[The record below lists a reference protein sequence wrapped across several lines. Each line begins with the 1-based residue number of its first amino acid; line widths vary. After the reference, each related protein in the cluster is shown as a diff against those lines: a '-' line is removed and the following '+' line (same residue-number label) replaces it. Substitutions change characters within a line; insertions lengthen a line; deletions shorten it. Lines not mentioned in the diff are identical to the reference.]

1 MADLGFIANDWPTI
15 SRRLDEALSL
25 APAQRDA
32 WLGTLGEPEAI
43 KDKLRRLLG
52 DPAAVETAD
61 FLCNLPRLTLAA
73 SDLASGGAADGA
85 QAGAVIGPYRLIRLL
100 GVGGM
105 GQVWL
110 AERADGLLERQVAL
124 KLPHLSWGAA
134 SFADRMARE
143 RNILASLAHPNIAR
157 LYDAGLAADG
167 RPYLA
172 LEYVDGQFIDAY
184 VTAGKLGVRERVELI
199 VQVARAV
206 AHAHARLVVHRDL
219 KPSNILVDARG
230 QAHLLDF
237 GIAKL
242 VDPQIGDEPQASQ
255 LTQAPG
261 RALTPDYASPE
272 QIRGDPIGTASDIYS
287 LGVVLF
293 ELLTGERPYRLNG
306 GLGAA
311 ALADAIEHASVPR
324 ASTTSGAMADAATR
338 RQLAGDLDAILAR
351 ALAKASVERYATM
364 AALADDLERHLRGEP
379 VHARPPSRWYLTE
392 RWVRRH
398 KLEAAVGAAVIVAVP
413 AGAAAQAAVL
423 TAIAAGAGVALW
435 QMRRA
440 RQQAQAALAEA
451 ARAAAV
457 KDFLTSFFKSG
468 SLDEDGGAQLG
479 RLSVQQFVERGARKI
494 GAGFEHQPAVKAELL
509 DVVSKLFA
517 DLSDG
522 AATTEYARQWLRVL
536 DQFGATEIER
546 ARATQRLAQ
555 GLALLGQQAQA
566 AGLLARGVAQLG
578 ARGGAAGAPVLAH
591 LLVDL
596 ARLRSELGDTPKALA
611 GVNDALALLG
621 PHDQG
626 KPAAAATQA
635 TASATATAA
644 AYAEAQF
651 LRAELTALD
660 NRLAAAVPL
669 FEEAIA
675 RLERL
680 HGERSVA
687 VARHRFIYATALT
700 AGRDDVLA
708 EREFRHAL
716 LIFRE
721 AGGQGDL
728 SAAIVELQLGRRIA
742 IGGLARAEAM
752 ALLANARTVFA
763 ARAGDVSPIH
773 AAQANLYLAEALMD
787 DGDFERAREPMQVA
801 AALFRDK
808 VESAHQRTLAQLIQ
822 ARFLSECGDYEGA
835 DRLLQQT
842 LAERSSMLGPKH
854 PLTASVTN
862 RIGLNHLR
870 RLDFVRAQAAF
881 NDVLESQDRGDE
893 AGVSIKQMARM
904 NLAVALLD
912 SGDVSL
918 ALPALETH
926 LDHCQALPESMRTPL
941 YDAAC
946 SGHLGRA
953 YLLAGEPSRGL
964 PLLQRSVDG
973 LAPLHPKS
981 PGLASNRC
989 WLALCLLALG
999 DEAQARALAELARE
1013 ALVAQPSTG
1022 IHYRRSYALLCERLA
1037 ATAPN
1042 SASLRKSS

>member
-1 MADLGFIANDWPTI
+1 M
-15 SRRLDEALSL
+15 
-25 APAQRDA
+25 
-32 WLGTLGEPEAI
+32 
-43 KDKLRRLLG
+43 
-52 DPAAVETAD
+52 
-61 FLCNLPRLTLAA
+61 
-73 SDLASGGAADGA
+73 
-85 QAGAVIGPYRLIRLL
+85 
-100 GVGGM
+100 
-105 GQVWL
+105 
-110 AERADGLLERQVAL
+110 
-124 KLPHLSWGAA
+124 
-134 SFADRMARE
+134 
-143 RNILASLAHPNIAR
+143 
-157 LYDAGLAADG
+157 
-167 RPYLA
+167 
-172 LEYVDGQFIDAY
+172 
-184 VTAGKLGVRERVELI
+184 
-199 VQVARAV
+199 
-206 AHAHARLVVHRDL
+206 
-219 KPSNILVDARG
+219 
-230 QAHLLDF
+230 
-237 GIAKL
+237 
-242 VDPQIGDEPQASQ
+242 
-255 LTQAPG
+255 
-261 RALTPDYASPE
+261 
-272 QIRGDPIGTASDIYS
+272 
-287 LGVVLF
+287 LF
-293 ELLTGERPYRLNG
+293 ELLTGERPYRLSR

-311 ALADAIEHASVPR
+311 ALAEAIERASVPR
-324 ASTTSGAMADAATR
+324 ASTTSGATADAATR
-338 RQLAGDLDAILAR
+338 RQLDGDLDAILAR

-364 AALADDLERHLRGEP
+364 EALADDLERHLRGEP
-379 VHARPPSRWYLTE
+379 VRARPPSRWYLTE

-398 KLEAAVGAAVIVAVP
+398 KLEAAVGAAVVVAVP

-440 RQQAQAALAEA
+440 RHQAQAALAEA

-494 GAGFEHQPAVKAELL
+494 GAGFEHQPAVKGELL

-522 AATTEYARQWLRVL
+522 AATTEYARKWLLVL

-555 GLALLGQQAQA
+555 GMALLGQQAQA
-566 AGLLARGVAQLG
+566 ASLLARGVAQLG
-578 ARGGAAGAPVLAH
+578 TRGGAAGAPVLAH

-596 ARLRSELGDTPKALA
+596 ARLHSELGDTPKALA
-611 GVNDALALLG
+611 GVDDALALLG
-621 PHDQG
+621 AHD
-626 KPAAAATQA
+626 KDKL
-635 TASATATAA
+635 ATATTQTTADATAYAA
-644 AYAEAQF
+644 AHF

-660 NRLAAAVPL
+660 NRLADAVPL
-669 FEEAIA
+669 FEDAIA
-675 RLERL
+675 RIERL

-721 AGGQGDL
+721 TGGQGDL
-728 SAAIVELQLGRRIA
+728 NAAIVELQLGRRIA

-763 ARAGDVSPIH
+763 ARAEDVSPIY

-787 DGDFERAREPMQVA
+787 DGDFEGAREPMQVA
-801 AALFRDK
+801 ATLFRDK
-808 VESAHQRTLAQLIQ
+808 VESAHQRTMAQLIH
-822 ARFLSECGDYEGA
+822 ARFLSECGDYDGA
-835 DRLLQQT
+835 DILLQQT
-842 LAERSSMLGPKH
+842 LAERSSMLGPRH

-870 RLDFVRAQAAF
+870 RLDFVGAQAAF

-912 SGDVSL
+912 SGEVGL
-918 ALPALETH
+918 ALPSLQAHFDRCL
-926 LDHCQALPESMRTPL
+926 ALPESTRTPM

-953 YLLAGEPSRGL
+953 YLLAGEPFRGL
-964 PLLQRSVDG
+964 PLLQRSVDC

-981 PGLASNRC
+981 PGVASNRC

-1013 ALVAQPSTG
+1013 ALDAQPSAG
-1022 IHYRRSYALLCERLA
+1022 PHYRRSYALLCERLA
-1037 ATAPN
+1037 ATTSD
-1042 SASLRKSS
+1042 SASPRQSS